1 MGDWPMAI
9 SQSQKR
15 EGPLVLD
22 GIASCPDMIQPKR
35 PDPLRKRARFSD

>member
-15 EGPLVLD
+15 EGPLALMVLRLA
-22 GIASCPDMIQPKR
+22 GYYSTQETGPAP
-35 PDPLRKRARFSD
+35 KRARFSD